1 MIHSVRLITSRKHR
15 NGPTRFIG
23 WADRSIGA
31 NPLVTSENVIRKA
44 SLFSDS
50 NHAIAFWAGCVAV
63 TIGVL
68 LHIPMF
74 LMGRAVHYKL
84 AGMPMGTGMLIGMG
98 LIIAGT
104 AATAYGLLPPRQ
116 AHGMHIDEIAPP
128 EDAPLTRAHWVQISI
143 LAVALIID
151 VMKPATLG
159 FVVPGMRSE
168 YGLTKAG
175 VAVLPFFALMGT
187 TVGSFI
193 WGFLADIYGRRA
205 TILLASVVFMGTS
218 ICGSMP
224 SFAWNIFMCFLMGV
238 GAGGMLPVAYALL
251 AEIMPTRHRGWCL
264 VLVGG
269 IGAIGGY
276 FATSS
281 LSAWLQPYFGWR
293 IMWLINLPLALI
305 LIVVSPL
312 LQESARFLQSMGRV
326 QEARETLARFGISL
340 DRSPARIGSSRFVAP
355 TSSTKSRKLLGLTVA
370 LTLTALCVGFVN
382 FGVLLWLPGSLM
394 REGRSVGAASEL
406 IARSSLIAAP
416 TVVLVSW
423 LYSIWSTKRTLVLA
437 VGVTTLGLVAIL
449 LRDVWDLPVLS
460 SPVLPVVLLMVGT
473 SGIISVLLPYSA
485 ESYPLRVRGRAT
497 GWVAGFSKGGGLLAQ
512 GLGTLALVPAL
523 GLAAGA
529 VALPCLLSIVLLST
543 LGHETHGR
551 DLRELEEAV

>member
-1 MIHSVRLITSRKHR
+1 
-15 NGPTRFIG
+15 
-23 WADRSIGA
+23 
-31 NPLVTSENVIRKA
+31 
-44 SLFSDS
+44 
-50 NHAIAFWAGCVAV
+50 V

-68 LHIPMF
+68 LHVPMF
-74 LMGRAVHYKL
+74 LMGRPTHYRL
-84 AGMPMGTGMLIGMG
+84 AGMPMDTGMLIGMG

-104 AATAYGLLPPRQ
+104 GATAYGLLPPRR
-116 AHGMHIDEIAPP
+116 AAGVRSEEIAPP
-128 EDAPLTRAHWVQISI
+128 EDAPLTRAHWVQITI
-143 LAVALIID
+143 LAAALIID

-159 FVVPGMRSE
+159 FVVPGMRDE
-168 YGLTKAG
+168 YGLTFAG
-175 VAVLPFFALMGT
+175 VAVLPFSALLGT

-193 WGFLADIYGRRA
+193 WGVLADLYGRRA
-205 TILLASVVFMGTS
+205 TILLASVIFMGTS

-238 GAGGMLPVAYALL
+238 GAGGLLPVAYALL

-269 IGAIGGY
+269 IGSIGGY
-276 FATSS
+276 FATGA
-281 LSAWLQPYFGWR
+281 LSAFLQPYFGWR

-312 LQESARFLQSMGRV
+312 LQESARFLQSMGRL
-326 QEARETLARFGISL
+326 QEARETLARYGISI
-340 DRSPARIGSSRFVAP
+340 DQRPAKAGLGPLIGSNSNSPIKFQ
-355 TSSTKSRKLLGLTVA
+355 KLLGLTCA

-394 REGRSVGAASEL
+394 HEGRSVGAASEL
-406 IARSSLIAAP
+406 IASSSLIAAP
-416 TVVLVSW
+416 TIVLVAW
-423 LYSIWSTKRTLVLA
+423 LYSIWSTKQTLVLA
-437 VGVTTLGLVAIL
+437 VGITMLGLIAIL
-449 LRDVWDLPVLS
+449 LRDLRDLPILS
-460 SPVLPVVLLMVGT
+460 NPVLAAVLLIVGT
-473 SGIISVLLPYSA
+473 SAIVSVLLPYSA

-523 GLAAGA
+523 GVTAGA
-529 VALPCLLSIVLLST
+529 VALPCLLAIVLLAT

-551 DLRELEEAV
+551 DLRELEQST

>member
-1 MIHSVRLITSRKHR
+1 L
-15 NGPTRFIG
+15 PQ
-23 WADRSIGA
+23 
-31 NPLVTSENVIRKA
+31 KA
-44 SLFSDS
+44 SLFADS
-50 NHAIAFWAGCVAV
+50 THAFAFWAGCVAV
-63 TIGVL
+63 TAGVL
-68 LHIPMF
+68 LHVPMF
-74 LMGRAVHYKL
+74 LMGRSVHYKL
-84 AGMPMGTGMLIGMG
+84 AGMPMDTGMLVGMG
-98 LIIAGT
+98 LIIGGT
-104 AATAYGLLPPRQ
+104 CATAYGLLPPRRKHDVQ
-116 AHGMHIDEIAPP
+116 IDEIAPP
-128 EDAPLTRAHWVQISI
+128 EDAPLTRAHWVQIII
-143 LAVALIID
+143 LAAALIID

-159 FVVPGMRSE
+159 FVVPGMGLE
-168 YGLTKAG
+168 YGLRASA
-175 VAVLPFFALMGT
+175 VAVLPFVALLGT

-193 WGFLADIYGRRA
+193 WGILADLYGRRA

-276 FATSS
+276 FATSA
-281 LSAWLQPYFGWR
+281 LSAWLQPLFGWR

-305 LIVVSPL
+305 LIAVSPL
-312 LQESARFLQSMGRV
+312 LQESARFLQSMGRM
-326 QEARETLARFGISL
+326 QEARETLARYGISM
-340 DRSPARIGSSRFVAP
+340 DQTSDPVPSSRSFA
-355 TSSTKSRKLLGLTVA
+355 TNSSGKSRQLLGVTFA

-423 LYSIWSTKRTLVLA
+423 LYSIWSTKKTLVLTI
-437 VGVTTLGLVAIL
+437 GVTTLGLILIL
-449 LRDVWDLPVLS
+449 LRDLKDVPVLS
-460 SPVLPVVLLMVGT
+460 SPVISVVLLMVGT

-485 ESYPLRVRGRAT
+485 ESYPIRVRGRAT

-523 GLAAGA
+523 GVAAGA
-529 VALPCLLSIVLLST
+529 VAIPCLLAIVVLST
-543 LGHETHGR
+543 LGQETHDR
-551 DLRELEEAV
+551 DLRDLEDVA

>member
-1 MIHSVRLITSRKHR
+1 M
-15 NGPTRFIG
+15 PQ
-23 WADRSIGA
+23 
-31 NPLVTSENVIRKA
+31 KA
-44 SLFSDS
+44 SLFADAR
-50 NHAIAFWAGCVAV
+50 HAFAFWAGCVAV
-63 TIGVL
+63 TAGVL
-68 LHIPMF
+68 LHVPMF

-84 AGMPMGTGMLIGMG
+84 AGMPMDTGMLVGMG
-98 LIIAGT
+98 LIIGGT
-104 AATAYGLLPPRQ
+104 CATAYGLLPPRRTHDVQ
-116 AHGMHIDEIAPP
+116 IEEIAPP
-128 EDAPLTRAHWVQISI
+128 EDAPLTRAHWVQIII
-143 LAVALIID
+143 LATALIID

-159 FVVPGMRSE
+159 FVVPGMGFE
-168 YGLTKAG
+168 YGLRASA
-175 VAVLPFFALMGT
+175 VAVLPFVALLGT

-193 WGFLADIYGRRA
+193 WGVLADLYGRRA

-276 FATSS
+276 FATSA
-281 LSAWLQPYFGWR
+281 LSAWLQPFFGWR

-305 LIVVSPL
+305 LIAVSPL
-312 LQESARFLQSMGRV
+312 LQESARFLQSMGRM
-326 QEARETLARFGISL
+326 QEARETLARFGISMEQL
-340 DRSPARIGSSRFVAP
+340 PARASSYRPDATIPAVR
-355 TSSTKSRKLLGLTVA
+355 SRKLLGLTFA

-423 LYSIWSTKRTLVLA
+423 LYSIWSTKRTLVLT
-437 VGVTTLGLVAIL
+437 VGVTTLGLIAIL
-449 LRDVWDLPVLS
+449 LRDLKNAPFLS

-523 GLAAGA
+523 GVAAGA
-529 VALPCLLSIVLLST
+529 VAIPCLLAIVLLSA
-543 LGHETHGR
+543 LGYETHDR
-551 DLRELEEAV
+551 DLRDLEEVA

>member
-1 MIHSVRLITSRKHR
+1 MT
-15 NGPTRFIG
+15 
-23 WADRSIGA
+23 A
-31 NPLVTSENVIRKA
+31 KA
-44 SLFSDS
+44 SLFADS
-50 NHAIAFWAGCVAV
+50 VHALAFWGGSIAV

-84 AGMPMGTGMLIGMG
+84 AGMPMDTGMLIGMG
-98 LIIAGT
+98 LIIGGT
-104 AATAYGLLPPRQ
+104 AAAAYGLLPPHRVD
-116 AHGMHIDEIAPP
+116 GMTPDEIAPP
-128 EDAPLTRAHWVQISI
+128 EDAPLTRAHWVQITI

-159 FVVPGMRSE
+159 FVVPGMRDE
-168 YGLTKAG
+168 YGLSFAS
-175 VAVLPFFALMGT
+175 VAVLPFIALLGT

-193 WGFLADIYGRRA
+193 WGALADLYGRRA
-205 TILLASVVFMGTS
+205 TILLASVVFMGTA
-218 ICGSMP
+218 ICGCMP

-269 IGAIGGY
+269 IGSIGGY
-276 FATSS
+276 FATSA
-281 LSAWLQPYFGWR
+281 LSALLQPHFGWR

-312 LQESARFLQSMGRV
+312 LQESARFLESMGRV
-326 QEARETLARFGISL
+326 DEARETLARFGISV
-340 DRSPARIGSSRFVAP
+340 DRRAAEPPLQARAASNSSV
-355 TSSTKSRKLLGLTVA
+355 KIRKLMGLTCA

-394 REGRSVGAASEL
+394 HEGRSVGSASEL
-406 IARSSLIAAP
+406 IARSTVVAAP
-416 TVVLVSW
+416 TIVLVSW
-423 LYSIWSTKRTLVLA
+423 LYSIWSTKRTLVLT
-437 VGVTTLGLVAIL
+437 VVVTTLGLVAIL
-449 LRDVWDLPVLS
+449 LRDVGDLPILS
-460 SPVLPVVLLMVGT
+460 SPILPVVLLIVGT
-473 SGIISVLLPYSA
+473 SGIISVILPYSA

-497 GWVAGFSKGGGLLAQ
+497 GWVAGFSKAGGLLAQ

-523 GLAAGA
+523 GVTAGA
-529 VALPCLLSIVLLST
+529 TAVPCLLAIVLLAT

-551 DLRELEEAV
+551 DLRELERVT

>member
-1 MIHSVRLITSRKHR
+1 
-15 NGPTRFIG
+15 
-23 WADRSIGA
+23 
-31 NPLVTSENVIRKA
+31 
-44 SLFSDS
+44 
-50 NHAIAFWAGCVAV
+50 
-63 TIGVL
+63 
-68 LHIPMF
+68 
-74 LMGRAVHYKL
+74 MGRAVHYKL
-84 AGMPMGTGMLIGMG
+84 AGMPMDTGMLVGMG
-98 LIIAGT
+98 LIIGGT
-104 AATAYGLLPPRQ
+104 CATAYGLLPPRRTHDVQ
-116 AHGMHIDEIAPP
+116 IDEIAPP
-128 EDAPLTRAHWVQISI
+128 EDAPLTRAHWVQIII
-143 LAVALIID
+143 LATALIID

-159 FVVPGMRSE
+159 FVVPGMGFE
-168 YGLTKAG
+168 YGLRASA
-175 VAVLPFFALMGT
+175 VAVLPFVALLGT

-193 WGFLADIYGRRA
+193 WGVLADLYGRRA

-276 FATSS
+276 FATSA
-281 LSAWLQPYFGWR
+281 LSAWLQPFFGWR

-305 LIVVSPL
+305 LIAVSPL
-312 LQESARFLQSMGRV
+312 LQESARFLQSMGRM
-326 QEARETLARFGISL
+326 QEARETLARFGISMEQL
-340 DRSPARIGSSRFVAP
+340 PARASSYRPDATIPAVR
-355 TSSTKSRKLLGLTVA
+355 SRKLLGLTFA

-423 LYSIWSTKRTLVLA
+423 LYSIWSTKRTLVLT
-437 VGVTTLGLVAIL
+437 VGVTTLGLIAIL
-449 LRDVWDLPVLS
+449 LRDLKNAPFLS

-523 GLAAGA
+523 GVAAGA
-529 VALPCLLSIVLLST
+529 VAIPCLLAIVLLSA
-543 LGHETHGR
+543 LGYETHDR
-551 DLRELEEAV
+551 DLRDLEEVA